1 MTTTLTFR
9 KIFRLWIPLEATW
22 LMMAVEGPFIA
33 ALIARLAEPKY
44 NLAAYGVAFS
54 FALILEAPVIMIM
67 SAATSLVRNGE
78 AFRRLRIFTYWIN
91 GTTTLVMV
99 LFLIP
104 PVFDAISIGLI
115 GLTPKV
121 AGLTHHALLLL
132 LPWPG
137 AIGYRRFYHGLLIRN
152 HKTRRIAYG
161 TIVRLVSMLSVG
173 VLLYSLTRLDGALV
187 GALALS
193 SGVVMEAIATRIMV
207 ADCIRR
213 VKDIPVDEQDGEL
226 SYRWIFSFYYPLA
239 LTSLMG
245 LGVHP
250 MVTFFVGQS
259 HAALESL
266 AVMPV
271 IAGLAFI
278 FRATGLSYQE
288 VAIALMGDNYEG
300 YVALRRFALLLGGL
314 ASALLML
321 IAFTPLSDIWFQRI
335 SGLPEDLAH
344 FAHLP
349 TQIISII
356 PFFAVWLS
364 FQRSLMVTAHKTR
377 FVTVATGL
385 EVAGIIIVLFLLI
398 RFSEMT
404 GATAAMLAFIIG
416 RLISISYFEIIR
428 RMLMGGILGKVARI

>member
-1 MTTTLTFR
+1 
-9 KIFRLWIPLEATW
+9 
-22 LMMAVEGPFIA
+22 
-33 ALIARLAEPKY
+33 
-44 NLAAYGVAFS
+44 
-54 FALILEAPVIMIM
+54 
-67 SAATSLVRNGE
+67 
-78 AFRRLRIFTYWIN
+78 
-91 GTTTLVMV
+91 
-99 LFLIP
+99 
-104 PVFDAISIGLI
+104 
-115 GLTPKV
+115 
-121 AGLTHHALLLL
+121 
-132 LPWPG
+132 
-137 AIGYRRFYHGLLIRN
+137 
-152 HKTRRIAYG
+152 
-161 TIVRLVSMLSVG
+161 
-173 VLLYSLTRLDGALV
+173 
-187 GALALS
+187 
-193 SGVVMEAIATRIMV
+193 
-207 ADCIRR
+207 
-213 VKDIPVDEQDGEL
+213 
-226 SYRWIFSFYYPLA
+226 
-239 LTSLMG
+239 
-245 LGVHP
+245 
-250 MVTFFVGQS
+250 
-259 HAALESL
+259 
-266 AVMPV
+266 
-271 IAGLAFI
+271 
-278 FRATGLSYQE
+278 
-288 VAIALMGDNYEG
+288 MGDNYEG

>member
-1 MTTTLTFR
+1 MSTTLSFR
-9 KIFRLWIPLEATW
+9 TIFRLWLPMEATW

-33 ALIARLAEPKY
+33 ALIARLAEAKY

-78 AFRRLRIFTYWIN
+78 AFRKLRIFTYWMN
-91 GTTTLVMV
+91 GATTLIMLV
-99 LFLIP
+99 FLIP
-104 PVFDAISIGLI
+104 PIFDAVSIGLI

-121 AGLTHHALLLL
+121 AELTHLTLLLL

-161 TIVRLVSMLSVG
+161 TVVRLISMLAVG
-173 VLLYSLTRLDGALV
+173 LWSYHFTELDGALV

-193 SGVVMEAIATRIMV
+193 SGVVAEAIATRIMV
-207 ADCIRR
+207 SDCIRK
-213 VKDIPVDEQDGEL
+213 VKDIPVAAEDTTL
-226 SYRWIFSFYYPLA
+226 TYKWIFTFYYPLA
-239 LTSLMG
+239 LTSLIG

-259 HAALESL
+259 PAPLESL
-266 AVMPV
+266 AVLPV
-271 IAGLAFI
+271 INALAFI

-288 VAIALMGDNYEG
+288 VAIALMGDKYEG
-300 YVALRRFALLLGGL
+300 YVQLRRFALLLGGG
-314 ASALLML
+314 ATALLML
-321 IAFTPLSDIWFQRI
+321 IAFTPLSDIWFEHV
-335 SGLPEDLAH
+335 SGLPEELAH

-349 TQIISII
+349 TQIISVI

-364 FQRSLMVTAHKTR
+364 FQRSLMVTARKTR
-377 FVTVATGL
+377 FVTLATSL
-385 EVAGIIIVLFLLI
+385 EVVGIVITLFLLI
-398 RFSEMT
+398 HLTELN
-404 GATAAMLAFIIG
+404 GAVAAMTAFVIG
-416 RLISISYFEIIR
+416 RLMSISYFEVVR
-428 RMLMGGILGKVARI
+428 RMLWRGELAPVAR